1 MEDYF
6 INCRNEEERKIL
18 YRQLAQKYHP
28 DKPGG
33 SNEIMKEIN
42 KQYKNPG
49 NYSDFRT
56 ETKTNTTNNRQGKDT
71 APPWH
76 GWKEG
81 KPAPWNAPEK
91 HWTLPHAIRASESIL
106 GIYFNIDP
114 ADARNYIQ
122 AKNEEQLISWAKEVA
137 EKCEHINNPLCPH
150 VKNLMKY
157 IDNLFLTA

>member
-71 APPWH
+71 APPWQDRRDH
-76 GWKEG
+76 VRS
-81 KPAPWNAPEK
+81 APCKSHKGAGIARRNFHPF
-91 HWTLPHAIRASESIL
+91 HAI
-106 GIYFNIDP
+106 P
-114 ADARNYIQ
+114 
-122 AKNEEQLISWAKEVA
+122 
-137 EKCEHINNPLCPH
+137 
-150 VKNLMKY
+150 
-157 IDNLFLTA
+157 